1 MAITI
6 SGRNA
11 CINDMPAALMA
22 VSSLLSPRFPK
33 AISDDSNIASGK
45 ACGISI
51 RPIYQKNCAITS
63 MVSPFPMRS
72 STYRHRNC
80 IISTNW
86 QMKNVPAKSRA
97 NCLTMN
103 MSSFFILNIIS
114 VQSYCKKL
122 RLHSFLIDFIFLPL
136 IYSPLA
142 RCSLSRLLSHRIFRP
157 STSSSSAKSVI
168 RRFRW

>member
-1 MAITI
+1 MAITT
-6 SGRNA
+6 SGLKA
-11 CINDMPAALMA
+11 CISEMPAALMA

-33 AISDDSNIASGK
+33 AMSEESSIARGK
-45 ACGISI
+45 AWGISI
-51 RPIYQKNCAITS
+51 SPMYQKNCAITS
-63 MVSPFPMRS
+63 TVSPFPMKS

-86 QMKNVPAKSRA
+86 QMKNVPTKSRE
-97 NCLTMN
+97 NCLTMK

-122 RLHSFLIDFIFLPL
+122 RLHSFLIDFIFLPS

-142 RCSLSRLLSHRIFRP
+142 R
-157 STSSSSAKSVI
+157 
-168 RRFRW
+168 